1 MSQTASKPREV
12 RAPRGAEL
20 SCLGWDQEAALRLLL
35 NNLDPEV
42 AENPA
47 ELVVYGGNGRA
58 VRSWADFDIITET
71 LRRLKGDETLL
82 VQSGRAT
89 AVFRTHAWAPR
100 VLISNA
106 AIVPEWAT
114 QEEFR
119 RLEDRGLTMF
129 GQMTAGGW
137 AYIGSQGILQSTFET
152 FAAVADR
159 SFGGTLAGVLT
170 VTAGLG
176 GMGGAQPLAITMN
189 GGVALCIDVD
199 QAKISRRLEMGYL
212 DEQAPDLEAAL
223 AAVQAARAE
232 RRALSV
238 GLLGNAATI
247 LPELVE
253 RNVPIDIATDQ
264 TAAHNPMLYAVP
276 GLAPGDAAHLQERD
290 PASYVD
296 RARRAMA
303 DHVRALVALLDRGAE
318 VFEYGNGIRVEARLG
333 GFERA
338 FAYPGFVASIIRP
351 FFFEGK
357 GHCRW
362 IALSGD
368 PADIATI
375 DQAMVE
381 EFAGNRSVTRWLSL
395 AGKHV
400 EPQGLPA
407 RTCMLGYLERER
419 AGLLINDLV
428 RTGRVSAPLA
438 LGREHLDT
446 GSVASPYRETE
457 GMADGSDAIADWP
470 ILNAMLNVASGSTWV
485 ALQHGGGTGV
495 GRSVHA
501 GMVVVAD
508 GTDLAAERISRVMSN
523 DPASGII
530 RHADAGYRQALD
542 SVRTHDLD
550 APTLRRSSP

>member
-1 MSQTASKPREV
+1 MTSTMSEARAV
-12 RAPRGAEL
+12 RAPRGSAL

-58 VRSWADFDIITET
+58 ARSWADLDIITDT

-82 VQSGRAT
+82 VQSGRAA
-89 AVFRTHAWAPR
+89 AVFRTHSWAPR

-114 QEEFR
+114 QEGFR
-119 RLEDRGLTMF
+119 ELEDRGLTMF

-159 SFGGTLAGVLT
+159 RFGGTLAGTLT

-176 GMGGAQPLAITMN
+176 GMGSAQPLAITMN
-189 GGVALCIDVD
+189 GGVALCVEVD
-199 QAKISRRLEMGYL
+199 RARIARRLQTGYL

-223 AAVQAARAE
+223 AAAGAAKAE
-232 RRALSV
+232 GRALSI
-238 GLLGNAATI
+238 GLLGNAAVV

-253 RNVPIDIATDQ
+253 RGVAIDIATDQ
-264 TAAHNPMLYAVP
+264 TAAHNPLLYAVP
-276 GLAPGDAAHLQERD
+276 GLTPEEAAGLREGDPGE
-290 PASYVD
+290 YVR
-296 RARRAMA
+296 RARLAMA
-303 DHVRALVALLDRGAE
+303 AHVRALVALLDRGAE
-318 VFEYGNGIRVEARLG
+318 VFEYGNGIRVEAELG
-333 GFERA
+333 GCERA

-375 DQAMVE
+375 DEALLE
-381 EFAGNRSVTRWLSL
+381 ELADNRSVTRWLGL
-395 AGKHV
+395 AGRHV
-400 EPQGLPA
+400 KPQGLPA
-407 RTCMLGYLERER
+407 RTCLLGYLERER

-428 RTGRVSAPLA
+428 RAGRVSAPVA

-457 GMADGSDAIADWP
+457 GMPDGSDAIADWP
-470 ILNAMLNVASGSTWV
+470 ILNALLSVASGSTWV

-508 GTDLAAERISRVMSN
+508 GTDLAGERISRVLSN

-530 RHADAGYRQALD
+530 RHADAGYQAALD
-542 SVRTHDLD
+542 AVLAHDLD
-550 APTLRRSSP
+550 APALRRGSR